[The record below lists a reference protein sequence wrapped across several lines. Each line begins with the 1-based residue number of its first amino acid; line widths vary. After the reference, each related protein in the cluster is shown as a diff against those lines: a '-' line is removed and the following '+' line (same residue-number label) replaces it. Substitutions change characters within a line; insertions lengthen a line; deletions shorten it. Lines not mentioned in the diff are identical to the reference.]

1 MIELASPADILEASV
16 LVTFS
21 ERRGK
26 NSEQK
31 SADLILAGWQMIDGG
46 RSWRS
51 PKQARYDS
59 LHQAWIDMRR
69 QAKYKAAQQE

>member
-1 MIELASPADILEASV
+1 MIELASPADILEATL

-46 RSWRS
+46 RS
-51 PKQARYDS
+51 
-59 LHQAWIDMRR
+59 RR
-69 QAKYKAAQQE
+69 QS